1 MAQKPKLLARDHK
14 TVVTVECYWH
24 VASRMPLMRLAGRPC
39 NTQKVRLGRSS
50 FGRRIR
56 RLVELGLTVKRK

>member
-24 VASRMPLMRLAGRPC
+24 VASRMPLMRLAGRPW
-39 NTQKVRLGRSS
+39 
-50 FGRRIR
+50 
-56 RLVELGLTVKRK
+56 